1 MKHEIEAEYM
11 EARKEAINAHKYHR
25 WELGIGRAE
34 GEIEG
39 EIFIHRDICPPKGT
53 RLKVTIETID

>member
-1 MKHEIEAEYM
+1 M